1 MRVMVL
7 VKATPSSESGVLPD
21 RQRLAEMGR
30 YNEALVKAG
39 ILLAGAGLQPSARGV
54 RVRFSGS
61 ARSVSDGPFPH
72 TGELVAGFWLWQVR
86 NLDEAIEWI
95 KRAPFDGGA
104 EIELRPVFEA
114 DDFGD
119 ALTPELREQEA
130 RLAVD
135 LHARKPQ

>member
-21 RQRLAEMGR
+21 RQRLAEMGC

-54 RVRFSGS
+54 WVRFSGS

-86 NLDEAIEWI
+86 SLEEAIEWVRRCPNPMPEDSEI
-95 KRAPFDGGA
+95 EIRPLYEDEDLERALAVEGDGG
-104 EIELRPVFEA
+104 
-114 DDFGD
+114 
-119 ALTPELREQEA
+119 
-130 RLAVD
+130 
-135 LHARKPQ
+135 